1 MHSFVCLFI
10 HIIIDYVAFLLR
22 LVYESLQRRSSGH
35 LQSFQSS
42 IKTHMSHVNQRQ
54 ARVMKYGQAQTININ
69 GPIQMP
75 DRGGAKNGTSSTA
88 AYDVGGGKQGGGGGS
103 GGYAMFGML
112 RPSSS
117 SSGHGAT
124 SAVESSQDDMMGL
137 NNSTSQLRRRKEQV
151 SSSSSAASTSFGGAA
166 TQVQTQIGN
175 RNDAMYRQSQ
185 KVEKSI
191 AQMGMLL

>member
-1 MHSFVCLFI
+1 MILFLGL
-10 HIIIDYVAFLLR
+10 FR

-54 ARVMKYGQAQTININ
+54 ARVMKYGQAQTINVN

-75 DRGGAKNGTSSTA
+75 EQAYSGTMNGIPITSGNTS
-88 AYDVGGGKQGGGGGS
+88 GKYGS
-103 GGYAMFGML
+103 SSSSGYAMFGMP

-117 SSGHGAT
+117 NSSHGAVGVSQAET
-124 SAVESSQDDMMGL
+124 TGTTNSS
-137 NNSTSQLRRRKEQV
+137 SQLRRRNQQP
-151 SSSSSAASTSFGGAA
+151 SSASSTNNSFGGAVQ
-166 TQVQTQIGN
+166 QVQTQMGS
-175 RNDAMYRQSQ
+175 RNDSMYRQSQ

-191 AQMGMLL
+191 AQMGMCISL